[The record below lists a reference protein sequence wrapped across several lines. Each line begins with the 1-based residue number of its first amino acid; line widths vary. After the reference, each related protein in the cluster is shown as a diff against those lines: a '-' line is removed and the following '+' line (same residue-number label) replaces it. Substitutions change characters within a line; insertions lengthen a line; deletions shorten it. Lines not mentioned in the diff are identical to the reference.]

1 MMKFKSVMMA
11 SIMAVIF
18 NSSAYAQLP
27 GWLDGKWL
35 ANTVYEIQG
44 DTIKKI
50 EYGTTVNLGEFT
62 INEDSVIVI
71 DGKESNLI
79 VLNDDQALA
88 YKTNP
93 AFKFPK
99 YDNLTLPEKYKWVA
113 GSWTDGELVITFT
126 EKTVTIKQGEYV
138 ANSGIY
144 YVDDSGL
151 FDVFWDKNSPD
162 ESFIINGDVV
172 AYEGGDNLI
181 KLPEQQKQTGQSE
194 VSDNNPISSLNT
206 SSKPYEGDI
215 KWLYG
220 VWVHNGTEI
229 YITPKYYQ
237 ARRENDTYLADKD
250 LFELDKIQYVVTEED
265 NQILGKVIRLD
276 DFYLDPTSKLI
287 YTLSNIDK
295 RLYMEKISNYVSPV
309 ISYGKW
315 VLVGL
320 VAIAVLIFI
329 IQFII
334 KNAYKA
340 IETAK
345 EKIKE
350 MKDSIEKAGKELT
363 IKTKEVKSKV
373 SKLPD
378 NTISF
383 TGNLRNQISQT
394 VSKANSEFLGIG
406 KLLLICLLILFLL
419 DFQLGV
425 LLLFTMLVLFVVKI
439 TSNKLFSKTIE
450 CTSTLVDKINNKP
463 ELWLLLAGIFIF
475 REFNAALG
483 IAIIIMGLFYL
494 FARTESERK
503 QSFYF
508 AFNTIIMDVKNNM
521 AYITFWGLILIIFLL
536 LNYFYVGILNY
547 ISVVI
552 LLLFIVNYFQPSIF
566 RKVKRQLS
574 ELYQKVAQPSPFTK
588 IEKMLNSKT
597 KITVVLLVSLCIV
610 FSAQQASVVNT
621 LPYLLE
627 GGTEFEITNTTAPP
641 APSSAKDRDSG
652 AKSEVDLA
660 REEIRGLNIQK
671 NILTTKL
678 IGTFDPM
685 QRERISAQI
694 SDIDNRIEYLSDY
707 LIQRTGM
714 PF

>member
-1 MMKFKSVMMA
+1 MKFKSVMMA
-11 SIMAVIF
+11 TIMAIIF
-18 NSSAYAQLP
+18 HGPAYAQLP
-27 GWLDGKWL
+27 DWLDGKWL
-35 ANTVYEIQG
+35 ANTVYEIEG
-44 DTIKKI
+44 NTIKKVEDGI
-50 EYGTTVNLGEFT
+50 TVNLGKFT

-71 DGKESNLI
+71 DGKESDLI

-93 AFKFPK
+93 DFKFPK

-113 GSWTDGELVITFT
+113 GSWTDGDHIITFG
-126 EKTVTIKQGEYV
+126 EKDVTIKQGEYV
-138 ANSGIY
+138 VNSGIY

-151 FDVFWDKNSPD
+151 FDVFWDKD
-162 ESFIINGDVV
+162 DREDSFIINGDVV
-172 AYEGGDNLI
+172 AYEGGDNLY
-181 KLPEQQKQTGQSE
+181 KLPEQQKQTAPSTS
-194 VSDNNPISSLNT
+194 SDNDPISSLNT

-250 LFELDKIQYVVTEED
+250 LFELDKIQYAVTEED
-265 NQILGKVIRLD
+265 NPILGKIIRID

-287 YTLSNIDK
+287 YTLTNVD
-295 RLYMEKISNYVSPV
+295 RRQYMEKISNYVSPV
-309 ISYGKW
+309 ISCGKW
-315 VLVGL
+315 VLAGL
-320 VAIAVLIFI
+320 VAIAVLFFI

-340 IETAK
+340 IKTAK
-345 EKIKE
+345 EKAKE
-350 MKDSIEKAGKELT
+350 MKSSVVKTRKELAV
-363 IKTKEVKSKV
+363 KAKEVKSKA
-373 SKLPD
+373 SRLSD
-378 NTISF
+378 NTISY
-383 TGNLRNQISQT
+383 TGKLQNQISQA
-394 VSKANSEFLGIG
+394 VSKTNSEFFSIG
-406 KLLLICLLILFLL
+406 KLALICLSILLLL
-419 DFQLGV
+419 DFQFGV
-425 LLLFTMLVLFVVKI
+425 LLLLTISVLFVIKI
-439 TSNKLFSKTIE
+439 TNYRLFSKTIDFL
-450 CTSTLVDKINNKP
+450 STIVREINRKP
-463 ELWLLLAGIFIF
+463 EIWLILAGIFIY
-475 REFNAALG
+475 REFNTVLG
-483 IAIIIMGLFYL
+483 IVIIIMGLFYL
-494 FARTESERK
+494 FTRIESERK

-508 AFNTIIMDVKNNM
+508 AFNTIIMDAKNNM
-521 AYITFWGLILIIFLL
+521 AYITFWGLTLIIFLL

-547 ISVVI
+547 ISVAI
-552 LLLFIVNYFQPSIF
+552 LLLFIVNYFLPSIF

-574 ELYQKVAQPSPFTK
+574 ELYQKVAQPSIFTK
-588 IEKMLNSKT
+588 IEKTLQGKT
-597 KITVVLLVSLCIV
+597 KITVALLLSLCIA
-610 FSAQQASVVNT
+610 FSTQQASVVNT

-627 GGTEFEITNTTAPP
+627 GGAEFEINGTTAAP

-660 REEIRGLNIQK
+660 REEIRELNKQK